1 MRPYEWR
8 RLPRESIERT
18 LRGGP
23 SIPLPSSCFRGRAEI
38 STNIKLLRFMAEF
51 GRKSL
56 PQTLEEYDATG
67 RNLGS
72 HFLSFAMNNRVELV
86 AQMSQRR
93 AIDERKT
100 VRDVAKLARSLRDR
114 GQACDVA
121 KPAKPPASL
130 FARSSLSRTATRQC
144 SIA

>member
-1 MRPYEWR
+1 MRPYEWK

-38 STNIKLLRFMAEF
+38 SANIKLLRFMAEF

-67 RNLGS
+67 RNLDS

-86 AQMSQRR
+86 AQTSQRR

-100 VRDVAKLARSLRDR
+100 VRDVAKLRTRETAGEPLCAIQPVADGNPAVFDSLN
-114 GQACDVA
+114 
-121 KPAKPPASL
+121 
-130 FARSSLSRTATRQC
+130 F
-144 SIA
+144 